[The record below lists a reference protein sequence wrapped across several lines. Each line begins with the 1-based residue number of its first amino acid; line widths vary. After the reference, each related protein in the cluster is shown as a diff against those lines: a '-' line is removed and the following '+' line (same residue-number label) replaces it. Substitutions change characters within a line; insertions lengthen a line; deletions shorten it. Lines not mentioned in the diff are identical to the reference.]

1 MYVHILLPTYSNVHL
16 EERLLDN
23 VQCREPFMKELNE
36 TEALNDI
43 TN

>member
-1 MYVHILLPTYSNVHL
+1 MYVHILLPTYSNVHP

-23 VQCREPFMKELNE
+23 MQRCEPFMKELNE

-43 TN
+43 IN